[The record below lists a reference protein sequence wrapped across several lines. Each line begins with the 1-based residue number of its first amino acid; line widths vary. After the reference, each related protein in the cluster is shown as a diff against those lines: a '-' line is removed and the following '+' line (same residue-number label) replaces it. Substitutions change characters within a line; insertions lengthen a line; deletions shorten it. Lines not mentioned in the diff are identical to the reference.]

1 MEIKCSEKSTEESM
15 EIKHFEED
23 ENTQDWFN
31 KNKFKKVLVILT
43 VTNLITKIKWVY
55 SSIITLKTWLI
66 MLEIIQLV
74 KYKQKRSKCIKQN
87 KYSRNKN

>member
-1 MEIKCSEKSTEESM
+1 MEIKCSEESTEESM

-74 KYKQKRSKCIKQN
+74 KYKLKKI
-87 KYSRNKN
+87 